1 MAEVVHDLL
10 NCDPA
15 IRLKLVCEVSNLK
28 YNVMQG
34 EISDVKVPASEDTA
48 LELRLD
54 IDELQ
59 EFHFMCTRSMVRS
72 SISQLIAC
80 VETVCKDIPYCH
92 RCNLKEERKWSDIM
106 AGRHLHTSKTNP
118 AAPQPIATVVTSKP
132 PQHFERRHELTTK
145 KTPKPQTVGKG
156 SKYHQNMEP
165 SIKTLGDSHARGIA
179 GELLYQLNHHF
190 NIIGYVKPN
199 AGLTEVL
206 KTANKD
212 LSKLTKMDTII
223 VVGGSNDIDK
233 NAHRGNLTSLVKFL
247 DGTQNTNIILT
258 EVPMRNDKGIGSP
271 INEQITN
278 YNKKLHKV
286 TKQFKHVKLTR
297 VTTNREHFTKHGL
310 HLNKKG
316 KETITKG
323 LIKYLPTKQSNQ
335 NVAAIQLPW
344 RDESGKVDARTA
356 QTEKL
361 KVIPN
366 IDTDTVVKDAKELC
380 NTTSNNYIDT
390 ETIISVDLVVP
401 PGLDVQQG
409 DKHESNQTQTQKKKE
424 IDNNPKSHRNCPKI
438 RNDDFLWN

>member
-1 MAEVVHDLL
+1 
-10 NCDPA
+10 
-15 IRLKLVCEVSNLK
+15 
-28 YNVMQG
+28 MQY
-34 EISDVKVPASEDTA
+34 
-48 LELRLD
+48 L
-54 IDELQ
+54 
-59 EFHFMCTRSMVRS
+59 
-72 SISQLIAC
+72 
-80 VETVCKDIPYCH
+80 
-92 RCNLKEERKWSDIM
+92 
-106 AGRHLHTSKTNP
+106 
-118 AAPQPIATVVTSKP
+118 
-132 PQHFERRHELTTK
+132 
-145 KTPKPQTVGKG
+145 
-156 SKYHQNMEP
+156 
-165 SIKTLGDSHARGIA
+165 
-179 GELLYQLNHHF
+179 
-190 NIIGYVKPN
+190 
-199 AGLTEVL
+199 LTEVL

-233 NAHRGNLTSLVKFL
+233 NAHRGNLTSLEKFL

-258 EVPMRNDKGIGSP
+258 EVPMRNDIGVGSP

-286 TKQFKHVKLTR
+286 TKRFKQVDLTR
-297 VTTNREHFTKHGL
+297 VTTKREHFTKHGL

-316 KETITKG
+316 KETITKQ
-323 LIKYLPTKQSNQ
+323 LIKYLPTKQGNQ

-344 RDESGKVDARTA
+344 RDESGKVGARTA